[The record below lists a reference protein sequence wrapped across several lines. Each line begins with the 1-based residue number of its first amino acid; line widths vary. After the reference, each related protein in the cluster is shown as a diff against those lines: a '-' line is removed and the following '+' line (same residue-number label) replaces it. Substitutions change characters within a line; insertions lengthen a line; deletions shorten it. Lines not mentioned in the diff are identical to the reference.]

1 MKKTFIFILL
11 LMFCLVLTSC
21 DMGLSNNTNDF
32 SFEYQYDELN
42 HFKINSQTLSIDVEP
57 HNFSDWKVLDSNTKE
72 RGCSICGYK
81 ETKVDEEIISN
92 EYYYDENYHFHLN
105 EETHEVCDIFPH
117 FFLSEVLQPELSTAH
132 FNVYAQTCSICGYKH
147 LVYHEKVTTD
157 IPEYT
162 LEELKNLNTTI
173 TFWHAMGQAKSAI
186 IQEMVNS
193 FNKIYPNIT
202 VNIASQGGYDDLRDK
217 IARSIRTGNTPTLAQ
232 VTTNHVPL
240 YLKSNAI
247 SELNTYVNHQTY
259 GLTQAQYADYID
271 AYLEEGMIYD
281 SAKTLYSLPFNK
293 STEVLYF
300 NATWFQENGLLER
313 YNLGTISDGVF
324 QRNPGARLSWEDIEE
339 IGQYFISTDEYQAMS
354 TWEQLDNYAFS
365 YDSDDNLFITL
376 TLQFGGEYTKLTS
389 EGKGEYLFNN
399 AKSREAVQWYYDSFK
414 AGYFVTAS
422 AWNADYTSDKF
433 TSGNV
438 KINVGSSAGCSYND
452 PGDKFVLG
460 VLPYPQW
467 EDAAKEKKVIQQ
479 GTNVA
484 LFKCDDPDEELAG
497 WLFLKFI
504 TTWTQG
510 LSYDQQPTYIW
521 ATQSGY
527 FPILKSLMNSPEY
540 QEFLNGNNG
549 QKSLTAIVTNIALE
563 QENYNYITPAFPD
576 SDKCRQEVGYLLER
590 VLYAGIS
597 IEQAYNDAINNLRY

>member
-1 MKKTFIFILL
+1 MKKFFTFVTILL
-11 LMFCLVLTSC
+11 AILMVASC
-21 DMGLSNNTNDF
+21 GMENGGS
-32 SFEYQYDELN
+32 S
-42 HFKINSQTLSIDVEP
+42 
-57 HNFSDWKVLDSNTKE
+57 
-72 RGCSICGYK
+72 
-81 ETKVDEEIISN
+81 TKVNEIPNYTAEE
-92 EYYYDENYHFHLN
+92 
-105 EETHEVCDIFPH
+105 
-117 FFLSEVLQPELSTAH
+117 A
-132 FNVYAQTCSICGYKH
+132 
-147 LVYHEKVTTD
+147 
-157 IPEYT
+157 
-162 LEELKNLNTTI
+162 KNLTATV

-193 FNKIYPNIT
+193 FNRIYPNIT

-217 IARSIRTGNTPTLAQ
+217 VNSSIRTGGHPTLAQ
-232 VTTNHVPL
+232 VYPDHVSL
-240 YLKSNAI
+240 YLTGDAVR
-247 SELNTYVNHQTY
+247 ELNTYVNHPTF

-324 QRNPGARLSWEDIEE
+324 QRNPGAQLSWEDIEE

-354 TWEQLDNYAFS
+354 DTDKLDNFAFS
-365 YDSDDNLFITL
+365 YDSEDNLFITL

-389 EGKGEYLFNN
+389 EGKGEYLFDN

-467 EDAAKEKKVIQQ
+467 EDGAKEKKVIQQ

-540 QEFLNGNNG
+540 QEFLSGNGDS
-549 QKSLTAIVTNIALE
+549 QTLQAIVAIVGYE
-563 QENYNYITPAFPD
+563 QADYNYFSPSFPGT
-576 SDKCRQEVGYLLER
+576 SKCRDVVEALIEG
-590 VLYAGIS
+590 VLYAGKS
-597 IEQAYNDAINNLRY
+597 LDEAYAEALNELKVN